1 MLHFLFIFILIS
13 ILFCVFLDK
22 NNKNL
27 IFFVGMISTSLIFLV
42 SCFFLVDFNFN
53 TSTFQHILIY
63 SLSFDYLNIVIT
75 FGIDGVSIFFIVL
88 STLLIFL
95 CVLFI
100 KNENLLKEYIITL
113 LTLDLLLISV
123 FTSTD
128 ILFFYIFFE
137 AILIP
142 MYLMI
147 GLWGSRERK
156 IRAIYL
162 FFFFTLVGSL
172 CFLLG
177 LLYIYSIV
185 VFLLKLNI
193 GEIPIANK
201 YREGKM
207 QRTLKRE
214 LKSA

>member
-1 MLHFLFIFILIS
+1 MLHFLFLFTLIA

-27 IFFVGMISTSLIFLV
+27 IHFVGLISSSIIFLV

-53 TSTFQHILIY
+53 TTAFQHVILY
-63 SLSFDYLNIVIT
+63 HLGFDYLNIVIT
-75 FGIDGVSIFFIVL
+75 FGIDGIALFFIVL

-95 CVLFI
+95 CILFI
-100 KNENLLKEYIITL
+100 KNETFLKEYTITL
-113 LTLDLLLISV
+113 LILDFLLIAV

-162 FFFFTLVGSL
+162 FFFF
-172 CFLLG
+172 FLL
-177 LLYIYSIV
+177 
-185 VFLLKLNI
+185 VFLFFFFFFLF
-193 GEIPIANK
+193 
-201 YREGKM
+201 
-207 QRTLKRE
+207 
-214 LKSA
+214 

>member
-63 SLSFDYLNIVIT
+63 SLSFDYLNLVIT

-113 LTLDLLLISV
+113 L
-123 FTSTD
+123 
-128 ILFFYIFFE
+128 IFKS
-137 AILIP
+137 P
-142 MYLMI
+142 N
-147 GLWGSRERK
+147 K
-156 IRAIYL
+156 PYL
-162 FFFFTLVGSL
+162 FLSL
-172 CFLLG
+172 ILLQ
-177 LLYIYSIV
+177 
-185 VFLLKLNI
+185 F
-193 GEIPIANK
+193 A
-201 YREGKM
+201 
-207 QRTLKRE
+207 
-214 LKSA
+214 